1 MTHLVS
7 GARDDLS
14 LPRDLD
20 VETGEDTHDE
30 EADTGVSD
38 ASVERG
44 DEHDGTDGGQDDGA
58 DLRLVG
64 QPSLARSDPRRAR
77 PNP

>member
-14 LPRDLD
+14 FPRDLD
-20 VETGEDTHDE
+20 VETREDTHDQ

-44 DEHDGTDGGQDDGA
+44 DEHDGTDGGQDNGA
-58 DLRLVG
+58 NLKSVIASWHISLV
-64 QPSLARSDPRRAR
+64 Q
-77 PNP
+77 